1 MERTPAPHGDGVS
14 TREADVRALYRLRP
28 RNHFLRASVALLL
41 LLGVS
46 SFFLAGFDL
55 GKLFSTSTAE
65 NLSRFLGRVVPAPLR
80 GQPFDLD
87 VFAGWVAGIM
97 DAKGWHA
104 AGITLAISVAAI
116 ALAALLALV
125 LCLPAARTFATPEP
139 YLPAG
144 RGASRVAS
152 WAWRAV
158 ALSVRAL
165 FILMRALPEY
175 VWAFLLL
182 AIFGPTAWPAVL
194 ALAIHNAG
202 ILGKLY
208 AETLENARPAPLR
221 SLRALG
227 ADRRQMMTFAAL
239 PDGLGRFLLYF
250 FYRWETCVR
259 EATVLGM
266 LGIVSLGYYIMF
278 DARPRWRVDEMVL
291 LIALGSAI
299 VLVGDLVSALARA
312 AIRKG

>member
-1 MERTPAPHGDGVS
+1 MSP
-14 TREADVRALYRLRP
+14 RETEIRRLYARRP
-28 RNHFLRASVALLL
+28 RNRFLRVSAGLLL
-41 LLGVS
+41 ALGVS
-46 SFFLAGFDL
+46 SFFLADFDVTR
-55 GKLFSTSTAE
+55 LFSTSTSA
-65 NLSRFLGRVVPAPLR
+65 NLSRFLARAVPAPLR
-80 GQPFDLD
+80 DQPFQWD
-87 VFAGWVAGIM
+87 VLGTWVGRIM
-97 DAKGWHA
+97 DEKGWHA

-116 ALAALLALV
+116 ALASVAALV

-139 YLPAG
+139 YLPGG
-144 RGASRVAS
+144 RSASRAAT
-152 WAWRAV
+152 WAWRSV
-158 ALSVRAL
+158 SLSVRAL

-208 AETLENARPAPLR
+208 AETLENARPGPLR

-227 ADRRQMMTFAAL
+227 ADRRQMMTFASL

-266 LGIVSLGYYIMF
+266 LGIVSLGYFIMF
-278 DARPRWRVDEMVL
+278 DARPRWHVDEMVL
-291 LIALGSAI
+291 LILLGSAI
-299 VLVGDLVSALARA
+299 VLVGDLISAVARA
-312 AIRKG
+312 AIRRG